1 MHKTLT
7 TLLLFF
13 SLITF
18 AQQKVTAEDFQ
29 KNLNVE
35 FADVTKSPLTE
46 KDRTDFKGLDFFPI
60 DKAFTVEAK
69 FTKSKNEKSFEM
81 KTTTDRMPLY
91 VKYGEVSF
99 TINGEN
105 FKLNVYQNLELI
117 KRPGFKKHLF
127 LPFSDLT
134 SGNETYGGGRYI
146 DLEIPKGKTITID
159 FNQAY
164 NPYCAYNPKYSCP
177 IVPAEN
183 ELLTNV
189 NAGVKKFHD

>member
-1 MHKTLT
+1 MHKIRT

-35 FADVTKSPLTE
+35 FADATKSPLTE
-46 KDRTDFKGLDFFPI
+46 KDRANFKGLDFFPI
-60 DKAFTVEAK
+60 DKAFIVEAK

>member
-1 MHKTLT
+1 MHKIRT

-35 FADVTKSPLTE
+35 FADATKSPLTE
-46 KDRTDFKGLDFFPI
+46 KDRANFKGLDFFPI
-60 DKAFTVEAK
+60 DKAFIVEAK

-189 NAGVKKFHD
+189 NAGVKKYHD

>member
-29 KNLNVE
+29 KKLNVE
-35 FADVTKSPLTE
+35 FADATKSPLTE
-46 KDRTDFKGLDFFPI
+46 KDRSDFKGLDFFPI
-60 DKAFTVEAK
+60 DKAFIVEAK

>member
-1 MHKTLT
+1 MHKILT

-35 FADVTKSPLTE
+35 FADATKSPLTE
-46 KDRTDFKGLDFFPI
+46 KDRTEFKGLDFFPI
-60 DKAFTVEAK
+60 DKAFIVEAK

>member
-29 KNLNVE
+29 KKLNVE
-35 FADVTKSPLTE
+35 FADATKSPLTE

>member
-1 MHKTLT
+1 MHKILT

-35 FADVTKSPLTE
+35 FADATKSPLTE
-46 KDRTDFKGLDFFPI
+46 KDRAEFKGLDFFPI
-60 DKAFTVEAK
+60 DKAFIVEAK

-134 SGNETYGGGRYI
+134 SGNDTYGGGRYI

>member
-1 MHKTLT
+1 MRKSLSI
-7 TLLLFF
+7 LLLLTSF
-13 SLITF
+13 INF
-18 AQQKVTAEDFQ
+18 AQLKVTAEDFQ
-29 KNLNVE
+29 KNLNEE
-35 FADVTKSPLTE
+35 FADAKKSPLTE
-46 KDRTDFKGLDFFPI
+46 KDLGEFKALDFFPI
-60 DKAFTVEAK
+60 DDSFVVEAT

-99 TINGEN
+99 VIKGEN
-105 FKLNVYQNLELI
+105 FKLNVYQNLDLM
-117 KRPGFKKHLF
+117 KRPGFKNHLF

-134 SGNETYGGGRYI
+134 SGDETYGGGRYI

-164 NPYCAYNPKYSCP
+164 NPYCAYNVKYSCP

-183 ELLTNV
+183 NLAIQI

>member
-1 MHKTLT
+1 MYKTLT

-29 KNLNVE
+29 KKLNVE
-35 FADVTKSPLTE
+35 FADATKSPLTE

-134 SGNETYGGGRYI
+134 SENETYGGGRYI

>member
-1 MHKTLT
+1 MHKILT

-29 KNLNVE
+29 KKLNVE
-35 FADVTKSPLTE
+35 FADATKSPLTE
-46 KDRTDFKGLDFFPI
+46 KDRSDFKGLDFFPI

-189 NAGVKKFHD
+189 NAGVKKYHD

>member
-1 MHKTLT
+1 MRKSLSI
-7 TLLLFF
+7 LLLLTSF
-13 SLITF
+13 INF
-18 AQQKVTAEDFQ
+18 AQLKVTAEEFQ
-29 KNLNVE
+29 KNLNEE
-35 FADVTKSPLTE
+35 FADAKKSPLTE
-46 KDRTDFKGLDFFPI
+46 KDLTEFKALDFFSI
-60 DKAFTVEAK
+60 DDSFVVEAK

-99 TINGEN
+99 VIKGEN
-105 FKLNVYQNLELI
+105 FKLNVYQNLDLM
-117 KRPGFKKHLF
+117 KRPGFKNHLF

-134 SGNETYGGGRYI
+134 SGDETYGGGRYI

-164 NPYCAYNPKYSCP
+164 NPYCAYNVKYSCP

-183 ELLTNV
+183 NLAIQI

>member
-1 MHKTLT
+1 MHKILT

-18 AQQKVTAEDFQ
+18 AQPKVTAEDFQ
-29 KNLNVE
+29 KKLNLE
-35 FADVTKSPLTE
+35 FADAAKSPLTE
-46 KDRTDFKGLDFFPI
+46 KDRAEFKGLDFFPI
-60 DKAFTVEAK
+60 DKAFIVEAK
-69 FTKSKNEKSFEM
+69 FIKSKNEKSFKM

>member
-1 MHKTLT
+1 MHKIRT

-29 KNLNVE
+29 KKLNVE
-35 FADVTKSPLTE
+35 FADATKSPLTE

>member
-1 MHKTLT
+1 MYKTLT

-29 KNLNVE
+29 KKLNVE
-35 FADVTKSPLTE
+35 FADATKSPLTE

-60 DKAFTVEAK
+60 DKAFIVEAK

>member
-1 MHKTLT
+1 MYKTLT

-29 KNLNVE
+29 KKLNVE
-35 FADVTKSPLTE
+35 FADATKSPLTE

>member
-1 MHKTLT
+1 MYKTLT

-29 KNLNVE
+29 KKLNVE
-35 FADVTKSPLTE
+35 FADATKSPLTE

-91 VKYGEVSF
+91 VNSAQPPF

>member
-1 MHKTLT
+1 MYKTLT

-18 AQQKVTAEDFQ
+18 AQQKVSAEDFQ
-29 KNLNVE
+29 KKLNVE
-35 FADVTKSPLTE
+35 FADATKSPLTE

>member
-29 KNLNVE
+29 KKLNVE
-35 FADVTKSPLTE
+35 FADATKSPLTE

-60 DKAFTVEAK
+60 DKSFIVEAK
-69 FTKSKNEKSFEM
+69 FIKSKNEKSFEM

>member
-1 MHKTLT
+1 MYKTLT

-18 AQQKVTAEDFQ
+18 AQTKVTAEDFQ

-35 FADVTKSPLTE
+35 FADATKSPLTE
-46 KDRTDFKGLDFFPI
+46 KDRNDFKGLEFFPI
-60 DKAFTVEAK
+60 DKAFIVEAK
-69 FTKSKNEKSFEM
+69 FIKSKNEKSFEM
-81 KTTTDRMPLY
+81 KTTTDRTPLY
-91 VKYGEVSF
+91 VKYGEISF

-105 FKLNVYQNLELI
+105 FKLNVYQNLELM

-134 SGNETYGGGRYI
+134 SGDETYGGGRYI

-177 IVPAEN
+177 LVPAEN
-183 ELLTNV
+183 ELLINV

>member
-1 MHKTLT
+1 MHKLLT
-7 TLLLFF
+7 TYVLFF
-13 SLITF
+13 SLIAF
-18 AQQKVTAEDFQ
+18 GQDKVTAEDFQ

-35 FADVTKSPLTE
+35 FADAVKSPLTE

-60 DKAFTVEAK
+60 DKAFIVEAK
-69 FTKSKNEKSFEM
+69 FTKAKNEKSFEM

>member
-1 MHKTLT
+1 MHKILT

-29 KNLNVE
+29 KKLNVE
-35 FADVTKSPLTE
+35 FADATKSPLTE
-46 KDRTDFKGLDFFPI
+46 KDRSDFKGLDFFPI